1 MNEGDF
7 IMDRKTNQEKWKLI
21 IEQQRESEQS
31 QTEWCQE
38 HQVKIHNFRYWV
50 RRLREIQHESSNEE
64 ISWVKLKKKQTE
76 SLNDSPI
83 RIKIGHATLEIDEL
97 FDENMLTKIV
107 SILLS
112 HV

>member
-1 MNEGDF
+1 MKVIL
-7 IMDRKTNQEKWKLI
+7 IMDRKTNQEKWKLL

-38 HQVKIHNFRYWV
+38 HQVNIHAFHYWV

-64 ISWVKLKKKQTE
+64 ISWVKLKKIQPE
-76 SLNDSPI
+76 SLNAFPI